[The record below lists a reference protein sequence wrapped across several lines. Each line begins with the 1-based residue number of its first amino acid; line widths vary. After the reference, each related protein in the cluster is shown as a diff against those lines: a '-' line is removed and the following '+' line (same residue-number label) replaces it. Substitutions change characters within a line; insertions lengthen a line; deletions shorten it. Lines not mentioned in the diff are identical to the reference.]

1 MILEQVRS
9 QAELRQMIENEEA
22 RQLEALN
29 LALQQPFQPLTVR
42 KLINQKPIGS
52 SPLSSPQPP
61 PREWKILQP

>member
-1 MILEQVRS
+1 
-9 QAELRQMIENEEA
+9 MIENEEA

-42 KLINQKPIGS
+42 KLINQKTIDS
-52 SPLSSPQPP
+52 SLLGSPQPP